1 MKESAMTYQYI
12 VDPRLVV
19 DILEGDAE
27 WGVRSARL
35 MDRSRNNRLFIAPI
49 SYLALGPVFM
59 GIRSMQDAFLANLGM
74 SVAQK
79 FPIEV
84 MDSAYKAWCAY
95 KDDHPGASGPGSAFD
110 SLYIGAFAL
119 LYDGIITR
127 QGDLYRQYYPSLPVI
142 EP

>member
-35 MDRSRNNRLFIAPI
+35 MDRHRNSRLFIAI
-49 SYLALGPVFM
+49 HQLA
-59 GIRSMQDAFLANLGM
+59 
-74 SVAQK
+74 
-79 FPIEV
+79 
-84 MDSAYKAWCAY
+84 
-95 KDDHPGASGPGSAFD
+95 HPGASGPGSAFD

>member
-1 MKESAMTYQYI
+1 MFKALIQIGDLQSCVFGI
-12 VDPRLVV
+12 LKRHDSPPKLSGRFLV
-19 DILEGDAE
+19 
-27 WGVRSARL
+27 
-35 MDRSRNNRLFIAPI
+35 
-49 SYLALGPVFM
+49 
-59 GIRSMQDAFLANLGM
+59 NLGIN
-74 SVAQK
+74 VAKK

-84 MDSAYKAWCAY
+84 MDSAFKAWCAY
-95 KDDHPGASGPGSAFD
+95 KGDHPDAPGPGSAFD